1 MTISQNTYMRI
12 LFLTESREDYLADS
26 ILHGLISLG
35 HEVTDYP
42 RKQILYRPAESCSAN
57 TASSIRGHGF
67 TLYGNL
73 DGRSVDR
80 TFVVQRLEKKYFDL
94 VVFGQIWRQWGQ
106 ILDLAPL
113 LQHVPVVLLDGD
125 DDTRIFYRS
134 GTRIRRYGWQPFPF
148 PSSRSFYF
156 KRELQS
162 ALVSLSPCHV
172 LPVSFSIPAE
182 KIRPI
187 DLARKTKRFA
197 SHCVDPEVAAAF
209 GLHTSYAFSSEDAYY
224 DDLATSRFAVTTKRG
239 GWDCLRH
246 YEIAAAGSL
255 LCFRQLETKPDSC
268 APHGLHSGLNCI
280 SYQSLPD
287 LQKQLDILNHNPLLY
302 QSLLQASGDWV
313 RQYTTNSV
321 AQRLLD
327 SVFAS

>member
-1 MTISQNTYMRI
+1 MTISKNITMRI
-12 LFLTESREDYLADS
+12 LYLTESREDYLADS

-35 HEVTDYP
+35 HEVVDYP
-42 RKQILYRPAESCSAN
+42 RKQILYRSTESCSAN
-57 TASSIRGHGF
+57 PAQTIRGHGF

-73 DGRSVDR
+73 DSRSVDR
-80 TFVVQRLEKKYFDL
+80 SFVVQRLEKNYFDL
-94 VVFGQIWRQWGQ
+94 VVFGQTWRQWGQ

-113 LQHVPVVLLDGD
+113 LQVVPVVLLDGD

-134 GTRIRRYGWQPFPF
+134 GTRVRRYGWQPFPI
-148 PSSRSFYF
+148 PSRRCFYF

-162 ALVSLSPCHV
+162 EFVSLSPCQV
-172 LPVSFSIPAE
+172 LPISFSIPAE

-187 DLARKTKRFA
+187 DFASKNKLLA

-255 LCFRQLETKPDSC
+255 PCFRQLETKPDSC

-280 SYQSLPD
+280 SYHNILD
-287 LQKQLDILNHNPLLY
+287 LKQQLDTLESNPLIFK
-302 QSLLQASGDWV
+302 SLLQASGEWI
-313 RQYTTNSV
+313 RQYTTKAV

-327 SVFAS
+327 TVFDL